1 MLRLLCV
8 TAHPDDEAGAFGGSL
23 RLYADRGVKTFVVCL
38 TDGQAASNRGD
49 AKSGDELGRIRR
61 DEFDRSCALLGVHHS
76 EIARWQDNEMRSKDS
91 FAEGCRLVFAS
102 DRMCQVLRL
111 ETT

>member
-1 MLRLLCV
+1 MATLV
-8 TAHPDDEAGAFGGSL
+8 SFHAHPDDEAGAFGGSL

-61 DEFDRSCALLGVHHS
+61 DEFDRPRKTGLDGHGKHHTAVRS
-76 EIARWQDNEMRSKDS
+76 VFSNE
-91 FAEGCRLVFAS
+91 GN
-102 DRMCQVLRL
+102 
-111 ETT
+111 